1 MKRDE
6 LLAQIKSGTIKD
18 IYLFYG
24 QETYLM
30 RAALEEIKKVLE
42 EQSRAAGGD
51 LDYINADGREINGE
65 QITELCTTASFVSPR
80 KLIAVEDYP
89 PLIGKDAQ
97 AEPCLLE
104 YIDNPADAVL
114 VFYCTQD
121 VVKTSPLF
129 KKLVKQGESVEFLT
143 PSETELEKFIRGELK
158 KYGRSIDADALR
170 FLISYTDTGLCMLVP
185 ELNKLALSSDGIIDR
200 KAVEETVTPAR
211 DYKIYRLTDF
221 VFEKKKS
228 DAAAL
233 SDMLISQREEPI
245 YILAILS
252 KTVRNCLIYK
262 SMKKSGSTDSE
273 ICASLGVKDFA
284 LRRIAG
290 YCRCYPLSVF
300 TKCSD
305 VLLAADEKMKASA
318 LAAEDIFT
326 YTVSAIIEIL
336 ETADKK

>member
-6 LLAQIKSGTIKD
+6 LLAQIKSGIIKD

-65 QITELCTTASFVSPR
+65 QITEFCTTASFVSPR

-114 VFYCTQD
+114 VFYCTQE
-121 VVKTSPLF
+121 VIKTSPLY
-129 KKLVKQGESVEFLT
+129 KKLVKRGEVVEFLP

-185 ELNKLALSSDGIIDR
+185 EL
-200 KAVEETVTPAR
+200 
-211 DYKIYRLTDF
+211 
-221 VFEKKKS
+221 
-228 DAAAL
+228 
-233 SDMLISQREEPI
+233 
-245 YILAILS
+245 
-252 KTVRNCLIYK
+252 
-262 SMKKSGSTDSE
+262 
-273 ICASLGVKDFA
+273 SL
-284 LRRIAG
+284 
-290 YCRCYPLSVF
+290 
-300 TKCSD
+300 
-305 VLLAADEKMKASA
+305 LLAATE
-318 LAAEDIFT
+318 
-326 YTVSAIIEIL
+326 
-336 ETADKK
+336 